1 MVFLATEHRD
11 LPTKDLLSWI
21 FDEPGYDPNK
31 PVLPPLPPRET
42 GEFMMSWATAYLRL
56 LLGPARCCPS

>member
-21 FDEPGYDPNK
+21 FDEPSYDPNK
-31 PVLPPLPPRET
+31 PVLSPPEKRED
-42 GEFMMSWATAYLRL
+42 S
-56 LLGPARCCPS
+56 